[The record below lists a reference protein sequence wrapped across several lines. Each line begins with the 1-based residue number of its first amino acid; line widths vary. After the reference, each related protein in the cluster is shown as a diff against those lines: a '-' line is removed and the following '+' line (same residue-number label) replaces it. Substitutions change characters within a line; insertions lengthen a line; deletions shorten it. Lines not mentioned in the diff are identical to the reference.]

1 MALYGQTPIHSPIHT
16 VIHTVSCLM
25 PLLLL
30 LLVCLLPTTALA
42 AEPQPFELHYAASY
56 DDFAATAARSLQVEA
71 NGQWLMH
78 SQVHLQLFGSVV
90 SSIDE
95 SSRFHW
101 QLDLPLA
108 RDYMFQQKGIGSR
121 KRSLSFAAD
130 GSSVSFTVN
139 DNSGTLALTNP
150 TYDVLNSEL
159 VLRARVAAGDND
171 ITFNVADRGEVKQH
185 HYKVVGTE
193 TLVLPAGR
201 FASVHVERL
210 RDAGND
216 RTTDLW
222 LASDHEFVMVK
233 LLQSEPDG
241 DTITLELKQG
251 SVGGVAITPL
261 APADRTA
268 AAAP

>member
-1 MALYGQTPIHSPIHT
+1 
-16 VIHTVSCLM
+16 M

-78 SQVHLQLFGSVV
+78 SQVQLQLFGSVV

-108 RDYMFQQKGIGSR
+108 RDYLFEQKGIGSR

-130 GSSVSFTVN
+130 GSSVSFTIN
-139 DNSGTLALTNP
+139 DNSGTLTLTNP

-210 RDAGND
+210 RDAED
-216 RTTDLW
+216 RFDFKREAGKVGQLG
-222 LASDHEFVMVK
+222 LDVSRLNEA
-233 LLQSEPDG
+233 LLNG
-241 DTITLELKQG
+241 LKHLTALFEY
-251 SVGGVAITPL
+251 SR
-261 APADRTA
+261 PAVRE
-268 AAAP
+268 